1 MDNKELEEDGTGTGA
16 MASGTTTADV
26 DVTPGVTK
34 ELQRRKYGKKILP
47 PGYVP
52 PQIVDPLK

>member
-1 MDNKELEEDGTGTGA
+1 MDNKPLEEDGTGTGA

-34 ELQRRKYGKKILP
+34 ELQRRKKVLP
-47 PGYVP
+47 PRYVP
-52 PQIVDPLK
+52 PQIVDPLA